1 MGYRPAQRV
10 TPPRGTLAPVIPAI
24 IRRSVAV
31 SFIAALFLGVLAM
44 PAFAGGRQVLA
55 DYEDN
60 GQINGCYTLAEFED
74 ALRIIRPD
82 QQQYGAAVD
91 VIRQAEL
98 TNIRRPDGA
107 CGGTSASGASSDVPG
122 ADGTGADGTSTTAG
136 DGVSDAD
143 SGGSGLPAVMIAV
156 IVAGGLA
163 IAAFV
168 VYLLMSRRRGGGE
181 PPASA

>member
-1 MGYRPAQRV
+1 M
-10 TPPRGTLAPVIPAI
+10 IPAF

-31 SFIAALFLGVLAM
+31 SFLLALVLGALAG

-60 GQINGCYTLAEFED
+60 GQINGCYTLAEYEE
-74 ALRIIRPD
+74 ALKIIRPD

-98 TNIRRPDGA
+98 TNIRRPGEA

-122 ADGTGADGTSTTAG
+122 GTGTDATSTAADGTVASDDGGIPPVA
-136 DGVSDAD
+136 
-143 SGGSGLPAVMIAV
+143 IAV
-156 IVAGGLA
+156 IVAAGLA
-163 IAAFV
+163 LVGFV
-168 VYLLMSRRRGGGE
+168 AYLLISRRRGGGE
-181 PPASA
+181 PPAQG

>member
-1 MGYRPAQRV
+1 
-10 TPPRGTLAPVIPAI
+10 VIPAI

-31 SFIAALFLGVLAM
+31 WFLVALAMGVLAM

-60 GQINGCYTLAEFED
+60 GQINGCYSLAEFEE

-122 ADGTGADGTSTTAG
+122 AAGGGTNGTATTAG
-136 DGVSDAD
+136 NGVAIADDG
-143 SGGSGLPAVMIAV
+143 GLPALVIALL
-156 IVAGGLA
+156 VAAGLA
-163 IAAFV
+163 IAGFV
-168 VYLLMSRRRGGGE
+168 AYLVISRRRGSGE
-181 PPASA
+181 PPART

>member
-1 MGYRPAQRV
+1 M
-10 TPPRGTLAPVIPAI
+10 IPAI

-31 SFIAALFLGVLAM
+31 WFVVVLAMGVLAM
-44 PAFAGGRQVLA
+44 PALAGGRQVLA

-60 GQINGCYTLAEFED
+60 GQINGCYTLAEFEE

-107 CGGTSASGASSDVPG
+107 CGGTSASGASSDVPDAAAAAG
-122 ADGTGADGTSTTAG
+122 GADGTSTTAG
-136 DGVSDAD
+136 DGVVASDD
-143 SGGSGLPAVMIAV
+143 GGLPALLVAV
-156 IVAGGLA
+156 IVAAGLA
-163 IAAFV
+163 VAGFV
-168 VYLLMSRRRGGGE
+168 AYLVISRRRGGGE

>member
-1 MGYRPAQRV
+1 
-10 TPPRGTLAPVIPAI
+10 VIPAI

-31 SFIAALFLGVLAM
+31 WFVVALAMGVLAM

-60 GQINGCYTLAEFED
+60 GQINGCYTLAEFEE

-107 CGGTSASGASSDVPG
+107 CGGTSASGASSDVPDAAAG
-122 ADGTGADGTSTTAG
+122 GADGTSTTAG
-136 DGVSDAD
+136 DGVVASDD
-143 SGGSGLPAVMIAV
+143 GGLPALLVAVM
-156 IVAGGLA
+156 VAGGLA
-163 IAAFV
+163 IAGFV
-168 VYLLMSRRRGGGE
+168 AYLVISRRRGGGE

>member
-1 MGYRPAQRV
+1 
-10 TPPRGTLAPVIPAI
+10 VIPAF

-31 SFIAALFLGVLAM
+31 SFLVALVLATLAG

-60 GQINGCYTLAEFED
+60 GQINGCYSLAEYEE

-98 TNIRRPDGA
+98 TNIRRPGEA
-107 CGGTSASGASSDVPG
+107 CGGTSAAGASGNVPGGSGADGMG
-122 ADGTGADGTSTTAG
+122 ADGTGATAG
-136 DGVSDAD
+136 AGDAAGMADDGGMS
-143 SGGSGLPAVMIAV
+143 AVVIAM
-156 IVAGGLA
+156 IVAAGLGLA
-163 IAAFV
+163 GFAA
-168 VYLLMSRRRGGGE
+168 YLVMSRRRGGGGD
-181 PPASA
+181 PPTGTSLPHA

>member
-1 MGYRPAQRV
+1 
-10 TPPRGTLAPVIPAI
+10 VIPAI

-31 SFIAALFLGVLAM
+31 SFLVALVMGVLAM

-60 GQINGCYTLAEFED
+60 GQINGCYTLAEFEE

-122 ADGTGADGTSTTAG
+122 ADAGGTDGTATTAG
-136 DGVSDAD
+136 DGVTMAED
-143 SGGSGLPAVMIAV
+143 GGVPTVLIAL
-156 IVAGGLA
+156 IVAAGLA
-163 IAAFV
+163 LVGFGAYFAI
-168 VYLLMSRRRGGGE
+168 SRRRGGGE

>member
-1 MGYRPAQRV
+1 M
-10 TPPRGTLAPVIPAI
+10 IPAI

-31 SFIAALFLGVLAM
+31 WFVVALAMGVLAV

-60 GQINGCYTLAEFED
+60 GQINGCYTLAEFEE

-107 CGGTSASGASSDVPG
+107 CGGTSASGASSDVPDAAAG
-122 ADGTGADGTSTTAG
+122 GADGTSTTAG
-136 DGVSDAD
+136 DGVVAPDD
-143 SGGSGLPAVMIAV
+143 GGLPALLVAV
-156 IVAGGLA
+156 VVAGGLA
-163 IAAFV
+163 IAGFV
-168 VYLLMSRRRGGGE
+168 AYLVISRRRGGGE

>member
-1 MGYRPAQRV
+1 M
-10 TPPRGTLAPVIPAI
+10 IPAI

-31 SFIAALFLGVLAM
+31 WFLVALAMGVLAA
-44 PAFAGGRQVLA
+44 PAFAGGREVLA

-60 GQINGCYTLAEFED
+60 GQINGCYTLAEFEE

-107 CGGTSASGASSDVPG
+107 CGGTSALGASGDLP
-122 ADGTGADGTSTTAG
+122 DGTATTAG
-136 DGVSDAD
+136 DGVAVPDD
-143 SGGSGLPAVMIAV
+143 GGMPALLVAV
-156 IVAGGLA
+156 IVAAGLA
-163 IAAFV
+163 IAGFV
-168 VYLLMSRRRGGGE
+168 AYLVISRRRGGGE
-181 PPASA
+181 PPSRA

>member
-1 MGYRPAQRV
+1 
-10 TPPRGTLAPVIPAI
+10 VIPAI

-31 SFIAALFLGVLAM
+31 WFVVALAMGVLAV

-60 GQINGCYTLAEFED
+60 GQINGCYTLAEFEE

-107 CGGTSASGASSDVPG
+107 CGGTSASVASSDVPDAAAG
-122 ADGTGADGTSTTAG
+122 GADGTSTTAG
-136 DGVSDAD
+136 DGVVAPDD
-143 SGGSGLPAVMIAV
+143 GGLPALLVAV
-156 IVAGGLA
+156 RVAGGLA
-163 IAAFV
+163 IAGFV
-168 VYLLMSRRRGGGE
+168 AYLVISRRRGGGG
-181 PPASA
+181 PPTSA

>member
-1 MGYRPAQRV
+1 M
-10 TPPRGTLAPVIPAI
+10 IPAI

-31 SFIAALFLGVLAM
+31 WFVVALAMGVLAA

-60 GQINGCYTLAEFED
+60 GQINGCYTLAEFEE

-107 CGGTSASGASSDVPG
+107 CGGTSAAGASSDVPDAAAG
-122 ADGTGADGTSTTAG
+122 GADGTSTTAG
-136 DGVSDAD
+136 DGVVAPDD
-143 SGGSGLPAVMIAV
+143 GGLPALLVAVM
-156 IVAGGLA
+156 VAGGLA
-163 IAAFV
+163 IAGFV
-168 VYLLMSRRRGGGE
+168 AYLVISRRRGGGG
-181 PPASA
+181 PPTSA